1 MDYLFINVQFV
12 TIDRLIYLSI
22 SDVYLSMSF
31 IIVQFELHIRFKSEA
46 SRNIVALGTIP
57 LSTIEKFNKIVSFF
71 VLYVT
76 LAYLL
81 IKYL

>member
-22 SDVYLSMSF
+22 SDVYLPMSF

-81 IKYL
+81 IKNL